1 MTRRDDRHGEVA
13 ATTPRRQ
20 TVPVPGDMV
29 AERAGAEDDEQAAP
43 RHARPSRR
51 SSRRETRAGLGAPHP
66 GRTPALLTLAVTVV
80 LVGVGWL
87 TQGRDDTPTR
97 LAVPM
102 GTGSSAGDDDDRRTG
117 EVGDDESTAG
127 TPLGVTRGGEPAYVL
142 ANWLDVPLVAPAT
155 AIQPDALGTLIPL
168 TRYTGVEATGTASGD
183 GTTTSGT
190 STGSG
195 SGTGSIPSGDGTTV
209 TTARPSTGTVGPGTT
224 TPTATTTPT
233 TAPAGTT
240 PTTAPPDSTPTTAP
254 PDTTPP
260 DTTPPPTEPPATTV
274 PPAEDD
280 GGLLDIV
287 DDILTGTVDPLL
299 GP

>member
-1 MTRRDDRHGEVA
+1 
-13 ATTPRRQ
+13 
-20 TVPVPGDMV
+20 MV

-51 SSRRETRAGLGAPHP
+51 SARRETRAGLGAPHP

-102 GTGSSAGDDDDRRTG
+102 GTGSSAGGDDDRRTG

-168 TRYTGVEATGTASGD
+168 TRYTGFGAATGTASGD
-183 GTTTSGT
+183 GTTTSAT

-209 TTARPSTGTVGPGTT
+209 TTARPTTGTVSPGTT

-240 PTTAPPDSTPTTAP
+240 PTTAPPDTTPTTAP

-280 GGLLDIV
+280 GGVLDIV

-299 GP
+299 DP